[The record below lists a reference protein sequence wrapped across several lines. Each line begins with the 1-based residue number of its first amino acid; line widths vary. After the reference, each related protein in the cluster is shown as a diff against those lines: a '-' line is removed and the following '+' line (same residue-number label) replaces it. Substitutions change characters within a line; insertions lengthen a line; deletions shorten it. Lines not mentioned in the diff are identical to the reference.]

1 MSGAFQQA
9 LATLERSGQSPA
21 GFCNPFLDVFP
32 VSGASVATVGDLLGS
47 ETLSASDALAARLD
61 ELQFDLGEGPC
72 WDALSSG
79 RPILEPDLNQHAR
92 TTWPAFSAAVAHD
105 DISSIFAFPLSVGP
119 LRMGAIDLF
128 SSAPVSLNR
137 TQTRQADAMAG
148 VISRHVLRRALTAVG
163 RDEEDTGVEVGNAY
177 SRRLLHQATGMVL
190 AQLGVSADDARL
202 VIHGHAFA
210 AARPVMEVAQD
221 VLDGRLNFSRRDDGI
236 EEEAQ

>member
-1 MSGAFQQA
+1 MSGAFHQA

-21 GFCNPFLDVFP
+21 GFCTPFLDVFP

-72 WDALSSG
+72 WDALTTG
-79 RPILEPDLNQHAR
+79 RPILEPDLKHAR
-92 TTWPAFSAAVAHD
+92 TAWPAFSAAVAHD

-128 SSAPVSLNR
+128 SLVPVSLNR

-148 VISRHVLRRALTAVG
+148 VVSRHVLRRALAAVDH
-163 RDEEDTGVEVGNAY
+163 DEETGVEVGNAY

-210 AARPVMEVAQD
+210 VSRPVIEVAQD
-221 VLDGRLNFSRRDDGI
+221 VLDGRLNFAMRDDGI
-236 EEEAQ
+236 EEESQ